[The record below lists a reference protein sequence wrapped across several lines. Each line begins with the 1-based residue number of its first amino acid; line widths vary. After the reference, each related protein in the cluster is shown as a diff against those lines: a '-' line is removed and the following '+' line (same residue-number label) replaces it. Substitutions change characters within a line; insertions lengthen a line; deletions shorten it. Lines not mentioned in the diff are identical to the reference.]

1 MKVILKN
8 IACTNNLLMYVI
20 LLLMSTGY
28 TAKAQNE
35 IAGKDTTA
43 LKINIMER
51 PQLSDSFEVLDLNV
65 FKKDL
70 IVKKEITDVGR
81 NKLAKVYADEYF
93 RSDSINE
100 VQIYGKYSYIC
111 RLKNTP
117 YTVVK
122 IFYPNKSIKRK
133 WICFDGNYGNSL
145 TLGKEYFFDVQGK
158 LTKTINHDQGWDFS
172 FEKVM
177 AYIEKRGCKLI
188 KYDTQNEIAKKE
200 NTAGRKYWDLVLYTD
215 EITGRP
221 TREIIK
227 LDGKTGEILSQVEEE
242 GHFMW
247 HLNVQHVPPKVKI
260 IVPDKTG
267 KTKEPK

>member
-1 MKVILKN
+1 MTKIIIN
-8 IACTNNLLMYVI
+8 PIACAFC
-20 LLLMSTGY
+20 LLL
-28 TAKAQNE
+28 ANLCIAQNG
-35 IAGKDTTA
+35 IAGKDTAA
-43 LKINIMER
+43 LKIKIMER
-51 PQLSDSFEVLDLNV
+51 PLLSDSFEVLNLDG
-65 FKKDL
+65 FKSNLK
-70 IVKKEITDVGR
+70 IKEGKIEIRTNQWKKIDMYECYNNDSV
-81 NKLAKVYADEYF
+81 
-93 RSDSINE
+93 SDISLTGNLLGGF
-100 VQIYGKYSYIC
+100 YYTA
-111 RLKNTP
+111 RLKNTS
-117 YTVVK
+117 YTIVK
-122 IFYPNKSIKRK
+122 EYYPNKNIKRK
-133 WICFDGNYGNSL
+133 GLYFEGNCRNIPLGND
-145 TLGKEYFFDVQGK
+145 YYFDVHGK
-158 LTKTINHDQGWDFS
+158 PAKTINHDQGWDFS

-177 AYIEKRGCKLI
+177 AYAEKRGCKII
-188 KYDTQNEIAKKE
+188 KYDTKNEIEKKE